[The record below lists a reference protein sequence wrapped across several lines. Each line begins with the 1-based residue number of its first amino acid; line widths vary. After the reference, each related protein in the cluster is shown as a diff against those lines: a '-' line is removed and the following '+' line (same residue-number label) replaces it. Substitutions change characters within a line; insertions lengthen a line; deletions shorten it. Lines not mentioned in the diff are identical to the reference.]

1 MAPSVILEENKN
13 QSNDNTTTT
22 KKGPV
27 ILGNV
32 DYASLKKLTDIDQEN
47 FKKDPEKYY
56 KYAEFLP
63 YFPDLKWDPLG
74 PIEVKDVALQ
84 AKDTD
89 GSYPNLFP
97 LASKIVHLTHKVGTV
112 IYGLDLKDILDNAEA
127 KNELALLISRRVAV
141 FFKKQTAFTAED
153 QLALG
158 EYFGPL
164 HKHATTA
171 VPRKA
176 KTDPKYE
183 YVHVVYADK
192 DRIPNA
198 NNAFSHEF
206 LWHSDVSY
214 ELQPPSYTS
223 LKLLTAP
230 QTGGDTLWVS
240 GYDIY
245 DQLSPSLQKYLE
257 EHTALHSAVEQANDS
272 RRVGTAV
279 RREPV
284 ISEHPLVR
292 VHPVTKWKSVYVN
305 PGFTRSIVG
314 VPKGESDA
322 ILGYL
327 FKLISTSQAGTVRF
341 KWEQDDIAFWDN
353 RVSVHSAT
361 YGFYPERRHG
371 IRVTTHGEAPYFDEK
386 EGRSQLEEIYD
397 TLGIS
402 KQVDGSKGG
411 NYND

>member
-1 MAPSVILEENKN
+1 MAPSVIIEQKPQENNNTTNKN
-13 QSNDNTTTT
+13 
-22 KKGPV
+22 GPE

-32 DYASLKKLTDIDQEN
+32 DYSSLKKITDIEQEN
-47 FKKDPEKYY
+47 FKKNPQENY
-56 KYAEFLP
+56 KWSEFLP
-63 YFPDLKWDPLG
+63 YFPDIKWEPLE
-74 PIEVKDVALQ
+74 PIEVKDVALE
-84 AKDTD
+84 AVNEEED
-89 GSYPNLFP
+89 GTYPNLFP

-112 IYGLDLKDILDNAEA
+112 IYGLDLKTILDNAKA

-141 FFKKQTAFTAED
+141 FFKKQDNFSAQD
-153 QLALG
+153 QIALG
-158 EYFGPL
+158 EYWGPL

-171 VPRKA
+171 LPAGA
-176 KTDPKYE
+176 KNDSKLE
-183 YVHVVYADK
+183 YLHVVYADK
-192 DRIPNA
+192 DRIPNS

-257 EHTALHSAVEQANDS
+257 EHTALHSAVEQAADS
-272 RRVGTAV
+272 RRVGNPV

-305 PGFTRSIVG
+305 AGFTRSIVG

-322 ILGYL
+322 ILSYL
-327 FKLISTSQAGTVRF
+327 FKLISTSQAATVRY
-341 KWEQDDIAFWDN
+341 KWEEGDIAFWDN

-371 IRVTTHGEAPYFDEK
+371 IRVTNHGEIPYYDEK
-386 EGRSQLEEIYD
+386 EGKSQLEEIYS

-402 KQVDGSKGG
+402 KQVDGSTGG